1 MWLTFFI
8 ILLLRIL
15 LPIAVRRYFTAV
27 RRYCLRF
34 AAILLQFAAI
44 LLRFAAT
51 LLRFAV
57 LFSVFHD
64 YFRSIISNSL
74 FSFVLRTLL
83 DIPDPPVAPLHN
95 TPVPAQNT
103 VPQPTD
109 SSSSLR
115 KRPPRIPGL
124 VGNNA
129 SYLVPENIR
138 KKFID
143 GWVSHVPLT
152 YLTDKACEF
161 KNRSALNAAQD
172 ILSFDPSTGQV
183 ITTSKVLHDNGEL
196 ELTFDEWHQ
205 AWRRLLELIGSHVP
219 KEFLVWEA
227 HYSRILNS
235 ENRAELWPLYLAYDA
250 EIRKRATQTSID
262 PSQFSIGIWN
272 DLEVRYSHKKI
283 LALVQAD
290 LKHQSDRYASNSSFN
305 PPAYTSR
312 NFQPPHF
319 RNQQYTLPENPSKI
333 GRCIFCGDR
342 SKSHPSHSCSSN
354 SYSNGSPCLL
364 IKQESTGARAS
375 KTGKR
380 FCFSWNGPLGCT
392 QNPCR
397 RGDHSCTLCGSN
409 GHNAQQCN
417 AVP

>member
-1 MWLTFFI
+1 MTI
-8 ILLLRIL
+8 SGRSSVIL
-15 LPIAVRRYFTAV
+15 
-27 RRYCLRF
+27 
-34 AAILLQFAAI
+34 
-44 LLRFAAT
+44 
-51 LLRFAV
+51 
-57 LFSVFHD
+57 
-64 YFRSIISNSL
+64 N
-74 FSFVLRTLL
+74 FSFILQTLL

-143 GWVSHVPLT
+143 GWVSHVPLS

-172 ILSFDPSTGQV
+172 ILSFDPNTGQV

-205 AWRRLLELIGSHVP
+205 AWRRLLELISTHVP

-290 LKHQSDRYASNSSFN
+290 LKHQSDRYASNNSSN

-342 SKSHPSHSCSSN
+342 SKSHPSHSCGSN

-364 IKQESTGARAS
+364 VKQESTGARAS

-380 FCFSWNGPLGCT
+380 YCFSWNGPLGCT

-417 AVP
+417 TVP